1 MKIKLEI
8 FSTKELNF
16 FFTNLDDFFD
26 LDLKTFKDLESSN
39 DQKNLSVVF
48 LDDQSKISEKTL
60 KNIFENENFI
70 FVCNDFSI
78 FQKFSLS
85 QKNTLISPV
94 SINRLV
100 DLVNG
105 LINTKKYIFK
115 NIELNNHSIANI
127 TTNKKI
133 HLTQAEIH
141 ILLKLFN
148 EKNVKK
154 KFLERDVLHIKQD
167 LNTSS
172 MESHLNRIRKK
183 LKKISSDF
191 TISSKDNYVYLEI
204 INQNK

>member
-133 HLTQAEIH
+133 HLTQAEFH